1 MWAAISIIG
10 AAGLATFLALFLTSR
25 PFDPANA
32 SLGPQQSV
40 PVGPSLTPS
49 PKTSASPTPTPTQA
63 VTQTSPAAPGGETAP
78 QDDAAI
84 QSRID
89 KVFAADPILQA
100 TDVSTLVENGRVTI
114 VGSVRSAE
122 LKQKVERTIRALP
135 GVTGIDN
142 QLVIAEGTP

>member
-1 MWAAISIIG
+1 MAGSSRSRIVIETPERRARRPARNKTSPRNQEVWAAISIIG

-40 PVGPSLTPS
+40 PAGPSLTPS

-63 VTQTSPAAPGGETAP
+63 VTQNSPAAPGAETAP
-78 QDDAAI
+78 PDDAAI

-89 KVFAADPILQA
+89 KVFAADPILQT
-100 TDVSTLVENGRVTI
+100 TDVSTLVENGR
-114 VGSVRSAE
+114 
-122 LKQKVERTIRALP
+122 
-135 GVTGIDN
+135 
-142 QLVIAEGTP
+142 